1 MSVKSQA
8 SLGFPEN
15 AQWRAQGV
23 DFATV
28 NIVGSTD
35 LLPWTG
41 IGKTT
46 ATPEQIAE
54 EAARMNA
61 AIAEIEDACA
71 TATQKHDRAVVILL
85 QADMFDPTYNVTWAD
100 NSAFKPLVQT
110 LIDESSAFDGD
121 VSLFNGDSHVYN
133 SDRPLASGSR
143 WLSFYEVTGSAD
155 NLQRITVDGSSNNK
169 DWLSVTVN
177 RPGAGE
183 TLSWTRGP
191 YQHQA

>member
-61 AIAEIEDACA
+61 AIAEIKDAFA

-85 QADMFDPTYNVTWAD
+85 Q
-100 NSAFKPLVQT
+100 
-110 LIDESSAFDGD
+110 
-121 VSLFNGDSHVYN
+121 
-133 SDRPLASGSR
+133 
-143 WLSFYEVTGSAD
+143 
-155 NLQRITVDGSSNNK
+155 RITVDGSSNNL

-183 TLSWTRGP
+183 TLSWTRVP